1 MNATSPRP
9 RRSALYVP
17 ASNGKALA
25 KIGQLA
31 CDCVIVDL
39 EDAVAPGEKVSAR
52 ERMAAFV
59 AGRARGDGPETVVRI
74 NALSSE
80 WGADDLAAA
89 KACRPDAI
97 LIPKVESARDLLDV
111 DDALDEADA
120 RPSLSLWAMVETPR
134 AMLNLGAIAALGRDR
149 SARLACL
156 VAGTNDLVKDTGI
169 RPGPGRGLLVPWLM
183 QIVLAAR
190 AGGLD
195 ALDGVAND
203 FSDLD
208 AFAAE
213 CAQGRDLGFDGKTLI
228 HPAQIA
234 PANEAFAPSPQE
246 VDEALAVRAAFA
258 LPQNAAKGVI
268 SVAGRMVERLHLE
281 QAERLLA
288 KAGRR
293 G

>member
-17 ASNGKALA
+17 ASNEKALA

-39 EDAVAPGEKVSAR
+39 EDAVAPGEKASAR

-80 WGADDLAAA
+80 WGAEDLAAA